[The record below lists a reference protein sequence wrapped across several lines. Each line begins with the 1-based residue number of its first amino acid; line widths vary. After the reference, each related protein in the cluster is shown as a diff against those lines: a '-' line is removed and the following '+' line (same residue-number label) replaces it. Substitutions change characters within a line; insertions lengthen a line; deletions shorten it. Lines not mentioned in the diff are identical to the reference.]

1 MVEGPPMTL
10 HLALP
15 LVALLLNVALI
26 AIALAGGGRRPVDRV
41 FAVFA
46 SSMVLW
52 NGGVFWLRAAATA
65 DEAFF
70 AEVVI
75 HMGVI
80 GSEETVGMLLSYAN
94 KIEVSAFQ
102 PERLKLSIKVPTGVM
117 SGSFLD
123 SGKTRKLNGVI
134 FQKQNLGSGFFL
146 GASESGLFARVS
158 GR

>member
-1 MVEGPPMTL
+1 MTL

-65 DEAFF
+65 EEALR
-70 AEVVI
+70 ADAPPGPCPQCGWSTMWNE
-75 HMGVI
+75 
-80 GSEETVGMLLSYAN
+80 
-94 KIEVSAFQ
+94 
-102 PERLKLSIKVPTGVM
+102 
-117 SGSFLD
+117 
-123 SGKTRKLNGVI
+123 
-134 FQKQNLGSGFFL
+134 
-146 GASESGLFARVS
+146 
-158 GR
+158 

>member
-1 MVEGPPMTL
+1 MVEGRPMTL

-26 AIALAGGGRRPVDRV
+26 AAALAGGSRRAVDRV
-41 FAVFA
+41 FAAFA

-80 GSEETVGMLLSYAN
+80 ASRPSISTLS
-94 KIEVSAFQ
+94 S
-102 PERLKLSIKVPTGVM
+102 RS
-117 SGSFLD
+117 S
-123 SGKTRKLNGVI
+123 TRQAG
-134 FQKQNLGSGFFL
+134 GGGGCTRATPWRRHSPC
-146 GASESGLFARVS
+146 ST
-158 GR
+158 